1 MDNPLVKESAY
12 YMDFTCI
19 YDLTW
24 YPFDTHYCIIN
35 ISLLAQGQ
43 VCTNHATYSIVET
56 GPHA

>member
-1 MDNPLVKESAY
+1 VYGGMDNPLVKESAY

-24 YPFDTHYCIIN
+24 YPFDTHHCIIN

-43 VCTNHATYSIVET
+43 VNTIMLCTVC
-56 GPHA
+56 